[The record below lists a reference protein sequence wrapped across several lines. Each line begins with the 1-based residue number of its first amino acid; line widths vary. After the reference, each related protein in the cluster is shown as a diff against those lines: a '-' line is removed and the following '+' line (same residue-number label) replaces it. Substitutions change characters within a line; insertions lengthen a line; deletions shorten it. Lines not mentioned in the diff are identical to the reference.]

1 MYRTQGLGFLNSIK
15 DIWSEHDAKN
25 SGQIKEEL
33 WKWLQ
38 LLLELI
44 DVTLG
49 QAIKQLEII
58 IRGKGVAKEC
68 SKNINKRV
76 SFFAFLLLLVVFV
89 FFLGCCFSQG
99 EIFAIDNPEVCPTI

>member
-1 MYRTQGLGFLNSIK
+1 MSNLYVDPYLNCYKHAGCLSIPCFLYHTQGLGFLNAIK
-15 DIWSEHDAKN
+15 DMWSEHDAKY

-49 QAIKQLEII
+49 QAVKQLEII
-58 IRGKGVAKEC
+58 IRGKGVAKEY
-68 SKNINKRV
+68 SKNINKKV
-76 SFFAFLLLLVVFV
+76 SFLLF
-89 FFLGCCFSQG
+89 CC
-99 EIFAIDNPEVCPTI
+99 C